1 MKDVRNSPNKHSL
14 EHELFYGLS
23 HPINLFLT

>member
-23 HPINLFLT
+23 HPIY